1 MYKLIYN
8 EFTNGNPIPGEYY
21 TNEAINTTTTLY
33 DPLTFPT
40 SITVGDNK

>member
-21 TNEAINTTTTLY
+21 TNEAINTTTLY